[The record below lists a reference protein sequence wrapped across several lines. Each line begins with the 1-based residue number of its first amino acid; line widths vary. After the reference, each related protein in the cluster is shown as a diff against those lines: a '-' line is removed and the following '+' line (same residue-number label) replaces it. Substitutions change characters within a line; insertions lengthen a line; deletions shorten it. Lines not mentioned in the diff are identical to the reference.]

1 MVYGY
6 SVLGSPVFIAS
17 VTEDLKRRE
26 ERLNQAMPELNRI
39 STGNAEHCLW
49 MKKFM
54 NRGSDIEHRA
64 FLALWL
70 SRFVFPITC
79 SSIAQCVF
87 PIAVHLAR
95 GTKIALAPAIELRP
109 KRSWIKIGD
118 TRFARWHKMM
128 MRVDNVRRV
137 LDSAKENFDARCLRI
152 SELVVLDYAEHYP
165 PHRVAM
171 QFGSDQD
178 LPAWVVR
185 AKETVSAN
193 LYVPSRFYEAD
204 VTTRYSEWWKQSV
217 SHLQGAS
224 KGVLRPK
231 RTFRIFKISQQK
243 DIDAFVILGSPL
255 KKAKKSVETLKEE
268 EKVCDVSASAG
279 LPLEKLPPSVIVQRK
294 PNDFPIPPGFPSKS
308 NLVEA
313 EETNEEDDMTL
324 AELLRSSKRHDAVGN
339 GQLGDG
345 EYLDKEVARIID
357 PSTALIEKITQN
369 ATVESGLET
378 AKEDARGAQGCETDG
393 NQYAAEIKELQLEY
407 RVSRLERIS

>member
-39 STGNAEHCLW
+39 STGNAEHCLR

-95 GTKIALAPAIELRP
+95 GNKIALAPAIELRP

-137 LDSAKENFDARCLRI
+137 LDSAKENFDGVPLPSPSGSNAVWEGPRPSSLRCSSQGDCFRCMSNYSKSIAL
-152 SELVVLDYAEHYP
+152 
-165 PHRVAM
+165 
-171 QFGSDQD
+171 
-178 LPAWVVR
+178 
-185 AKETVSAN
+185 AN

-217 SHLQGAS
+217 SHLQGSEKPLESS
-224 KGVLRPK
+224 KR
-231 RTFRIFKISQQK
+231 RQK

-378 AKEDARGAQGCETDG
+378 AKEDA
-393 NQYAAEIKELQLEY
+393 AATKTGSPSHDI
-407 RVSRLERIS
+407 ERRPGL